1 MTQRNSRRSA
11 VATKRWH
18 FLSLAVT
25 ATALLAG
32 CGGSTA
38 NVQNPPPPP
47 PANLAIAF
55 QPQPTASISVGF
67 AESVT
72 AVVTNDPNNYGVDWD
87 LTCPA
92 DPDNKSLLC
101 GTLSALHTA
110 SGTPTSYAAP
120 SAIAANNMTVEIVA
134 YATADRNTN
143 AVAPVTIG
151 TFNSQFSGTFV
162 LQAQGADSSLNPYQ
176 FAGVIVLDGK
186 GGISSGE
193 QTCNFF
199 DPNTQSFVSKS
210 DAITPLGS
218 SYFLGNDGRGTITL
232 QTNDTDIGTENFT
245 LVFIS
250 NSQALIAALPTGT
263 ANNPF
268 LSISGVGTMD
278 LQPSSPVA
286 PAGGYAFVVSGIN
299 VAKATPPPLAF
310 GGVFN
315 IDSPNAISGKGSV
328 ADEILGKKVDPGT
341 PGTSST
347 LSGTVTAPDQ
357 LGAVMVN
364 LTTSFG
370 TNRRSTSVQF
380 TGYIVDD
387 THIKLIE
394 SDDASGT
401 GFGLTAGL
409 AIGQASAT
417 GSFTSN
423 ASFSGTY
430 VFNVLGT
437 DLSINPNTSVANTAP
452 VTLTSV
458 GVMTADGG
466 GNLSSGFTDTFLE
479 LNTAQGSDDQP
490 QSGAQ
495 ISAAFGGTYLVDSS
509 GTGRAVLILN
519 NFSPSPTH
527 GYQPELF
534 FYLTGN
540 GNPALLLQAADT
552 DTGETHYPSLG
563 TGTAYLQSGA
573 PPALSGDYALSFTQ
587 QSSSGSIEN
596 DGTAQMNVNATATPP
611 LSGVADVDLDFGA
624 VPGQPFIGSF
634 STPTTE
640 GFVPGTLVATSPT
653 TSAVFNPQIAVDYY
667 AIDANHGFFVE
678 TDLVTVG
685 AAQNGQVSL
694 GYYSARSP
702 VCASACP

>member
-1 MTQRNSRRSA
+1 MTM
-11 VATKRWH
+11 
-18 FLSLAVT
+18 
-25 ATALLAG
+25 TALLAG

-47 PANLAIAF
+47 PPSNLTIAF
-55 QPQPTASISVGF
+55 QPQPAASISVGF

-72 AVVTNDPNNYGVDWD
+72 AVVTNDPNNYGVDWG

-101 GTLSALHTA
+101 GSLSALHTA
-110 SGTPTSYAAP
+110 SGTPTTYTAP
-120 SAIAANNMTVEIVA
+120 TSIAANNMTVEIVA

-151 TFNSQFSGTFV
+151 TFNNQFSGTFV

-193 QTCNFF
+193 QTFNFF
-199 DPNTQSFVSKS
+199 DPATQGFVSRS

-218 SYFLGNDGRGTITL
+218 SYFLGSDGRGAITL
-232 QTNDTDIGTENFT
+232 QTNDADIGTENFS

-263 ANNPF
+263 ANNPV
-268 LSISGVGTMD
+268 LSISGAGTMD
-278 LQPSSPVA
+278 IQASSPAA
-286 PAGGYAFVVSGIN
+286 PVGGYAFVASGMN
-299 VAKATPPPLAF
+299 AGKATLSPLAI

-315 IDSPNAISGKGSV
+315 IDSPKTISGTGSV
-328 ADEILGKKVDPGT
+328 ADEILGKKVN
-341 PGTSST
+341 PGTSGTPST

-357 LGAVMVN
+357 LGAVQVN
-364 LTTSFG
+364 LTTIFG
-370 TNRRSTSVQF
+370 TNGKSTPVQF
-380 TGYIVDD
+380 TGYIVDE

-409 AIGQASAT
+409 AIGQGSAT
-417 GSFTSN
+417 GSFTSD

-430 VFNVLGT
+430 VFDMLGT
-437 DLSINPNTSVANTAP
+437 DLSINPNTSVTNTAP
-452 VTLTSV
+452 ATLTSV
-458 GVMTADGG
+458 GMMTADGG
-466 GNLSSGFTDTFLE
+466 GNLSKGFTDTFLE
-479 LNTAQGSDDQP
+479 LNTAQGTVNQP

-495 ISAAFGGTYLVDSS
+495 ISAAFAGTYSVDSS
-509 GTGRAVLILN
+509 GTGRVLLALDDFN
-519 NFSPSPTH
+519 PTPTH

-534 FYLTGN
+534 LYLTGH
-540 GNPALLLQAADT
+540 GNPALLLQAADS

-563 TGTAYLQSGA
+563 TGVAYPQSGA

-611 LSGVADVDLDFGA
+611 LSGVADVDLDFGT
-624 VPGQPFIGSF
+624 VPGQPFVGSF
-634 STPTTE
+634 STPAAE
-640 GFVPGTLVATSPT
+640 GFVPGTLEAASPT

-667 AIDANHGFFVE
+667 AIDASHGFFVE

-702 VCASACP
+702 VCASSCP